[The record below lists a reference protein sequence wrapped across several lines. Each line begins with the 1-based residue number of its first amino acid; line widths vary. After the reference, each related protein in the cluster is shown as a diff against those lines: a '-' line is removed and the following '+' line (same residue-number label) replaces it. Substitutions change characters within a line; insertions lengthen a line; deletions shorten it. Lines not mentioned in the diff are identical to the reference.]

1 MHFLPFKKFIEYH
14 LDGSKGQKYAQK
26 VIFQVTDFKLPQIKL
41 KMRCKICLHFFPIC
55 KLSNS
60 KDSNLRSD
68 DKFLSSQF
76 CFY

>member
-41 KMRCKICLHFFPIC
+41 KKICLHFFPIC
-55 KLSNS
+55 KLSEVL
-60 KDSNLRSD
+60 KDSNLSSD

-76 CFY
+76 CFN